1 MKIVNTTKALVLKKN
16 ETPRFDD
23 PTKLTYSLLIMQDD
37 DAGKVSCPKEIYDA
51 VKESEVA
58 TFITVYNPESEW
70 SKFRI
75 TGIAKAASAT
85 AKANS

>member
-1 MKIVNTTKALVLKKN
+1 MKIVNTTKAMVLKKN

-23 PTKLTYSLLIMQDD
+23 ATKFTYSLLIMQDE
-37 DAGKVSCPKEIYDA
+37 DAGKVSCPKEIFDM
-51 VKESEVA
+51 VKENEIV

-75 TGIAKAASAT
+75 TGIAKTPT
-85 AKANS
+85 ARANS

>member
-16 ETPRFDD
+16 ETARFDD
-23 PTKLTYSLLIMQDD
+23 PTKMTYSLLIMQDD

-51 VKESEVA
+51 VQEKEVV

-75 TGIAKAASAT
+75 TGIAKTAS